1 LVAFFAEL
9 FMSIGVAM
17 NRDSN
22 NAYVRAIGFPSF
34 LKIILLLKTK
44 VDVFL
49 VKGWYPMV
57 AENPEDHTPKIFESL
72 A

>member
-1 LVAFFAEL
+1 
-9 FMSIGVAM
+9 MSIGVAM

-49 VKGWYPMV
+49 VKGWYPMG
-57 AENPEDHTPKIFESL
+57 AEKR
-72 A
+72 